1 MLRLCREIG
10 NRRDEAVALSNLGN
24 VLLGLGD
31 SAQARSYLKEGLR
44 IARAVGARFVEPH
57 LLHHLAELELQRG
70 NAASAREYG
79 QAALAMAQAMQDR
92 SSESVCA
99 LALAEAELE
108 LGNLPAALVGYERA
122 LALCIELDNPIQL
135 DAKAGLARLA
145 LARDEPRQAATPV
158 EELLAHFDLHRN
170 FDGTVSAQRIHMS
183 CYRVLERLA
192 DPRAATVLHDAY
204 FEMQAQAARISEVTL
219 RETFLA
225 NIPVNRELEIAWRN
239 QPKPISGA

>member
-24 VLLGLGD
+24 VLVGLGD
-31 SAQARSYLKEGLR
+31 SARARSYLEEGLR

-57 LLHHLAELELQRG
+57 LLHHMAELELQLG
-70 NAASAREYG
+70 NAAAAREYG
-79 QAALAMAQAMQDR
+79 QAALTMSQAMQDR

-99 LALAEAELE
+99 LALAEAELR
-108 LGNLPAALVGYERA
+108 LGNPTAAQAGYERA

-145 LARDEPRQAATPV
+145 LARDEPRQAAAHV
-158 EELLAHFDLHRN
+158 EELLAYFDLHRN
-170 FDGTVSAQRIHMS
+170 FDGTVSAQLVHMS

-192 DPRAATVLHDAY
+192 DPRAAAVLHDAY
-204 FEMQAQAARISEVTL
+204 FEMQAQAARISDVTR
-219 RETFLA
+219 RENFIA
-225 NIPVNRELEIAWRN
+225 NIPVNRELGTAWRN
-239 QPKPISGA
+239 QPKPSAGA